1 MPAKTEESSMFTVT
15 PNKDILGATIGNFDA
30 RQPMSEETFGRLL
43 NVLGRYGV
51 LRFPNQELDAT
62 GLKNFSERF
71 GDIQTGIGEKRN
83 SGVPEVGILSN
94 VKEGGEYIGLPDAGQ
109 DWHTDMSYRDVM
121 GFVNVLYG
129 VKVPVRDGLARGA
142 TEFSNMHAAYDG
154 LPEDI
159 KAKLAHATC
168 THDFDKFWSMMVARP
183 GSTRKPMTAEQ
194 RAKRP
199 AVVHP
204 LFMTHP
210 ITGRKVLY
218 CNPGYAMRIN
228 ELPEDES
235 AKMLDFLFQHQL
247 KQEFRYMHRWQVKD
261 LLLWDNLG
269 SIHQA
274 IADYRPEEERLM
286 LRCQVMATKVFQDD
300 FLAPARKFPMAAG

>member
-1 MPAKTEESSMFTVT
+1 MFTVT
-15 PNKDILGATIGNFDA
+15 PNPEILGATIGNFDA

-43 NVLGRYGV
+43 NTLGRYGV
-51 LRFPNQELDAT
+51 LRFPNQELTAEQ
-62 GLKNFSERF
+62 LKLFSERF
-71 GDIQTGIGEKRN
+71 GDIQSGIGEARK
-83 SGVPEVGILSN
+83 SGVAEVGILSN
-94 VKEGGEYIGLPDAGQ
+94 VREAGEYIGLPDAGQ

-129 VKVPVRDGLARGA
+129 VKVPVRDGKVLGA
-142 TEFSNMHAAYDG
+142 TEFSNMHAAYDA
-154 LPEDI
+154 LPSEL
-159 KAKLAHATC
+159 KTKLATATV

-183 GSTRKPMTAEQ
+183 GSVRKPMTAEQ

-199 AVVHP
+199 PVTHP
-204 LFMTHP
+204 LFLTHP

-228 ELPEDES
+228 ELPEAES
-235 AKMLDFLFQHQL
+235 AQTLDFLFQHQL
-247 KQEFRYMHRWQVKD
+247 KAEFRYMHRWQVKD

-274 IADYRPEEERLM
+274 IADYRPDEERLM
-286 LRCQVMATKVFQDD
+286 LRCQVMATKVFNDD
-300 FLAPARKFPMAAG
+300 FLAPARKFPMPMAAE

>member
-1 MPAKTEESSMFTVT
+1 MFTVK
-15 PNKDILGATIGNFDA
+15 PNPEILGATIKNFDA
-30 RQPMSEETFGRLL
+30 RQPMNDATFGALL
-43 NVLGRYGV
+43 NTLGRYGV
-51 LRFPNQELDAT
+51 LRFPNQDLDAHA
-62 GLKNFSERF
+62 LKAFSERF
-71 GDIQTGIGEKRN
+71 GDIQSGIGEKRN

-94 VKEGGEYIGLPDAGQ
+94 VRENGEYIGLPDAGQ

-129 VKVPVRDGLARGA
+129 VKVPVRDGKILGA

-154 LPEDI
+154 LPEGI
-159 KAKLAHATC
+159 KTRLADATV

-199 AVVHP
+199 PVVHP

-210 ITGRKVLY
+210 ITGRRVLY

-228 ELPEDES
+228 ELPEAES
-235 AKMLDFLFQHQL
+235 EATLNFLFAHQL
-247 KQEFRYMHRWQVKD
+247 KQEYRYMHRWQVRD

-274 IADYRPEEERLM
+274 IADYRPDEERLM
-286 LRCQVMATKVFQDD
+286 LRCQVMATKVFKPD
-300 FLAPARKFPMAAG
+300 FLAPARQYPMPPIAHMAAG

>member
-1 MPAKTEESSMFTVT
+1 MFTVT
-15 PNKDILGATIGNFDA
+15 PNAEILGATIGNFDA
-30 RQPMSEETFGRLL
+30 RRPMDDETFGRLL
-43 NVLGRYGV
+43 NTLGRYGV
-51 LRFPNQELDAT
+51 LRFPNQELDAP
-62 GLKNFSERF
+62 GLKAFSERF
-71 GDIQTGIGEKRN
+71 GDIQGGIGEARK
-83 SGVPEVGILSN
+83 SGVAEVGILSN
-94 VKEGGEYIGLPDAGQ
+94 VKEAGEYIGLPDAGQ

-129 VKVPVRDGLARGA
+129 VKVPVRDGKILGG
-142 TEFSNMHAAYDG
+142 TEFANMHAAYDA
-154 LPEDI
+154 LPDEI
-159 KAKLAHATC
+159 KTKLADATV

-199 AVVHP
+199 PVVHK
-204 LFMTHP
+204 LFLTHP
-210 ITGRKVLY
+210 ITGRRVLY

-235 AKMLDFLFQHQL
+235 AKMLDFLFAHQL
-247 KQEFRYMHRWQVKD
+247 QEKFRYMHRWQVKD

-274 IADYRPEEERLM
+274 IADYRPEEERMM
-286 LRCQVMATKVFQDD
+286 LRCQVMATKVFDD
-300 FLAPARKFPMAAG
+300 AFLAPARQYPMAAG

>member
-1 MPAKTEESSMFTVT
+1 MFTVT
-15 PNKDILGATIGNFDA
+15 PNDAILGATIDNFDA
-30 RQPMSEETFGRLL
+30 SQPMNDEVFGRLL
-43 NVLGRYGV
+43 NTLGRYGV
-51 LRFPNQELDAT
+51 LRFPNQELDAHT
-62 GLKNFSERF
+62 LKAFSERF
-71 GDIQTGIGEKRN
+71 GDIQSGIGEKRN

-94 VKEGGEYIGLPDAGQ
+94 VRENGEYIGLPDAGQ

-129 VKVPVRDGLARGA
+129 VKVPVRDGKILGG
-142 TEFSNMHAAYDG
+142 TEFSNMHAAYDA

-159 KAKLAHATC
+159 KTRLADATV

-183 GSTRKPMTAEQ
+183 GSTRKPMTEEQ
-194 RAKRP
+194 QAKRP
-199 AVVHP
+199 PVVHK

-228 ELPEDES
+228 ELPEAES
-235 AKMLDFLFQHQL
+235 EAMLAFLFEHQL
-247 KQEFRYMHRWQVKD
+247 QDRFRYMHRWQVKD

-286 LRCQVMATKVFQDD
+286 LRCQVMATKVFRDD
-300 FLAPARKFPMAAG
+300 FLASARQYPMAAG

>member
-1 MPAKTEESSMFTVT
+1 MFTVT
-15 PNKDILGATIGNFDA
+15 PNQAILGATIGNFDA
-30 RQPMSEETFGRLL
+30 RQKMDEAAFGALL

-51 LRFPNQELDAT
+51 LRFPDQELDAH
-62 GLKNFSERF
+62 GLKAFSERF
-71 GDIQTGIGEKRN
+71 GDIQSGIGEKRN
-83 SGVPEVGILSN
+83 SGVPEVGIISN
-94 VKEGGEYIGLPDAGQ
+94 VRENGEHIGMLNVGQ

-129 VKVPVRDGLARGA
+129 VKVPVRDGKILGA

-159 KAKLAHATC
+159 KTRLADATV

-183 GSTRKPMTAEQ
+183 GSTRQPLTPEQ

-199 AVVHP
+199 TVVHP
-204 LFMTHP
+204 LFLTHP
-210 ITGRKVLY
+210 ITERKVLY

-228 ELPEDES
+228 ELPADES
-235 AKMLDFLFQHQL
+235 ERMLAFLFEHQL
-247 KQEFRYMHRWQVKD
+247 QEKYRYMHRWQVRD
-261 LLLWDNLG
+261 LLLWDNIG

-274 IADYRPEEERLM
+274 IADYRPDEERLM
-286 LRCQVMATKVFQDD
+286 LRCQVMATKVFQPA
-300 FLAPARKFPMAAG
+300 FLEPARRYSAPMAAG

>member
-1 MPAKTEESSMFTVT
+1 MFTVT
-15 PNKDILGATIGNFDA
+15 PNREILGATIGNFDA
-30 RQPMSEETFGRLL
+30 RQAMDDATFGALL
-43 NVLGRYGV
+43 NALGRYGV
-51 LRFPNQELDAT
+51 LRFPNQDLDARS
-62 GLKNFSERF
+62 LKGFSERF
-71 GDIQTGIGEKRN
+71 GDIQSGIGERRN

-94 VKEGGEYIGLPDAGQ
+94 VRENGEYIGLPDAGQ
-109 DWHTDMSYRDVM
+109 DWHTDMSYRDVV

-129 VKVPVRDGLARGA
+129 VKVPVRDGKILGA
-142 TEFSNMHAAYDG
+142 TEFSNMHAAYAG
-154 LPEDI
+154 LPEGI
-159 KAKLAHATC
+159 KTRLADATV

-183 GSTRKPMTAEQ
+183 GSTRQPMTAEQ

-204 LFMTHP
+204 LFLTHP

-228 ELPEDES
+228 ELPEAES
-235 AKMLDFLFQHQL
+235 ERMLAFLFEHQL
-247 KQEFRYMHRWQVKD
+247 QDNYRYMHRWQVRD
-261 LLLWDNLG
+261 LLLWDNIG

-286 LRCQVMATKVFQDD
+286 LRCQVMATKVFQPA
-300 FLAPARKFPMAAG
+300 FLEPARRFPAPMAAG

>member
-1 MPAKTEESSMFTVT
+1 MFTVT
-15 PNKDILGATIGNFDA
+15 PNDDILGATIENFDA
-30 RQPMSEETFGRLL
+30 RQAMNDEVFGRLL
-43 NVLGRYGV
+43 NTLGRYGV
-51 LRFPNQELDAT
+51 LRFPNQVLDAP
-62 GLKNFSERF
+62 GLKAFSERF
-71 GDIQTGIGEKRN
+71 GDIQSGIGEKRN

-94 VKEGGEYIGLPDAGQ
+94 VKEGGAFIGLPDAGQ

-129 VKVPVRDGLARGA
+129 VKVPVRDGKILGG

-154 LPEDI
+154 LPDDI
-159 KAKLAHATC
+159 KTKLADATV

-183 GSTRKPMTAEQ
+183 GSARQPMTAEQ

-199 AVVHP
+199 PVVHP

-210 ITGRKVLY
+210 ITGRRVLY

-228 ELPEDES
+228 ELPAAES
-235 AKMLDFLFQHQL
+235 EAMLSFLFAHQL
-247 KQEFRYMHRWQVKD
+247 QDKYRYMHRWQVKD

-274 IADYRPEEERLM
+274 IADYRPDEERLM
-286 LRCQVMATKVFQDD
+286 LRCQVMATKVFTPEFRQYI
-300 FLAPARKFPMAAG
+300 PRAA

>member
-1 MPAKTEESSMFTVT
+1 MFTVT
-15 PNKDILGATIGNFDA
+15 PNQEVLGATIGNFDA
-30 RQPMSEETFGRLL
+30 RQKMDEANFGALL

-51 LRFPNQELDAT
+51 LRFPDQELDAH
-62 GLKNFSERF
+62 GLKAFSQRF
-71 GDIQTGIGEKRN
+71 GDIQSGIGEKRN
-83 SGVPEVGILSN
+83 SGVPEVGVLSN
-94 VKEGGEYIGLPDAGQ
+94 VRENGEYIGLPDAGQ
-109 DWHTDMSYRDVM
+109 DWHTDMSYRDVV

-129 VKVPVRDGLARGA
+129 VKVPVRDGVILGA

-159 KAKLAHATC
+159 RARLADATV

-183 GSTRKPMTAEQ
+183 GSTRQPMTPEQ

-204 LFMTHP
+204 LFLTHP

-228 ELPEDES
+228 ELPADES
-235 AKMLDFLFQHQL
+235 ARMLAFLFEHQL
-247 KQEFRYMHRWQVKD
+247 QEKYRYMHRWQVRD
-261 LLLWDNLG
+261 LLLWDNIG

-286 LRCQVMATKVFQDD
+286 LRCQVMATKVFNPE
-300 FLAPARKFPMAAG
+300 FLAPARRYPAPMAAE

>member
-1 MPAKTEESSMFTVT
+1 MFTVT
-15 PNKDILGATIGNFDA
+15 PNPEILGATIGNFDA
-30 RQPMSEETFGRLL
+30 RQPMDDATFGALL
-43 NVLGRYGV
+43 NTLGRYGV
-51 LRFPNQELDAT
+51 LRFPNQDLDAHS
-62 GLKNFSERF
+62 LKAFSERF
-71 GDIQTGIGEKRN
+71 GDIQSGIGEKRN

-94 VKEGGEYIGLPDAGQ
+94 VRENGEYIGLPDAGQ

-129 VKVPVRDGLARGA
+129 VKVPVRDGRILGA

-154 LPEDI
+154 LPDDI
-159 KAKLAHATC
+159 KTRLANATC

-183 GSTRKPMTAEQ
+183 GSVRKPMTAEQ

-199 AVVHP
+199 PVVHP

-210 ITGRKVLY
+210 VTGRKVLY

-228 ELPEDES
+228 ELPEAES
-235 AKMLDFLFQHQL
+235 EAMLAFLFEHQL
-247 KQEFRYMHRWQVKD
+247 KQEYRYMHRWQARD

-274 IADYRPEEERLM
+274 IADYRPDEERLM
-286 LRCQVMATKVFQDD
+286 LRCQVMATKVFKPD
-300 FLAPARKFPMAAG
+300 FLAPARQHPMPMAAG

>member
-1 MPAKTEESSMFTVT
+1 MFTVT

-94 VKEGGEYIGLPDAGQ
+94 VKENGEYIGLPDAGQ

-129 VKVPVRDGLARGA
+129 VKVPVRDGLARGGA
-142 TEFSNMHAAYDG
+142 EY
-154 LPEDI
+154 
-159 KAKLAHATC
+159 
-168 THDFDKFWSMMVARP
+168 
-183 GSTRKPMTAEQ
+183 GSHRRGRDDAS
-194 RAKRP
+194 P
-199 AVVHP
+199 A
-204 LFMTHP
+204 
-210 ITGRKVLY
+210 
-218 CNPGYAMRIN
+218 
-228 ELPEDES
+228 
-235 AKMLDFLFQHQL
+235 
-247 KQEFRYMHRWQVKD
+247 
-261 LLLWDNLG
+261 
-269 SIHQA
+269 
-274 IADYRPEEERLM
+274 
-286 LRCQVMATKVFQDD
+286 
-300 FLAPARKFPMAAG
+300 

>member
-1 MPAKTEESSMFTVT
+1 MFTVT
-15 PNKDILGATIGNFDA
+15 PNDDILGATIGNFDA
-30 RQPMSEETFGRLL
+30 SQPMNDEVFGRLL
-43 NVLGRYGV
+43 NTLGRYGV
-51 LRFPNQELDAT
+51 LRFPGQELDAHT
-62 GLKNFSERF
+62 LKAFSERF
-71 GDIQTGIGEKRN
+71 GDIQSGIGERRN

-94 VKEGGEYIGLPDAGQ
+94 VRENGEYIGLPDAGQ

-129 VKVPVRDGLARGA
+129 VKVPVRDGKILGG
-142 TEFSNMHAAYDG
+142 TEFSNMHAAYDA

-159 KAKLAHATC
+159 KTRLADATV

-183 GSTRKPMTAEQ
+183 GSTRKPMTEEQ

-199 AVVHP
+199 PVVHK

-228 ELPEDES
+228 ELPEAES
-235 AKMLDFLFQHQL
+235 EAMLAFLFEHQL
-247 KQEFRYMHRWQVKD
+247 QDRFRYMHRWQVKD

-286 LRCQVMATKVFQDD
+286 LRCQVMATKVFRDD
-300 FLAPARKFPMAAG
+300 FLAPARQFPMAAG